1 MALRL
6 VVNANLQAGY
16 SAFLMLRKEAR
27 AAYTRY
33 LASKASLRRT
43 ERRLGKLDAQGAG
56 RGLPRKEVFRYNGL
70 VSEAR
75 LYREQMEGQCE
86 VLSRYGVRLD
96 VEMSALSQS
105 APVEV
110 LLALIGC
117 PAGSVGKYQGARPSM
132 HDLVMRDR
140 LEDTSSDDVGPVL
153 ACLLAARGEL
163 LTKQKLPRQ
172 AFQMHRFDVA
182 GEDEVGIRVV
192 GYLDF

>member
-27 AAYTRY
+27 AAYARY

-43 ERRLGKLDAQGAG
+43 ERRLGKLDVHGAG
-56 RGLPRKEVFRYNGL
+56 RGLPRMEIFRYNAL

-96 VEMSALSQS
+96 VEMNALSQS

-117 PAGSVGKYQGARPSM
+117 SAASVTKYQGSRPSM

-140 LEDTSSDDVGPVL
+140 LEDTSSDVGPVL

-163 LTKQKLPRQ
+163 LPKQKLPRQ
-172 AFQMHRFDVA
+172 AFQMHHFDVA
-182 GEDEVGIRVV
+182 GVDEVGIRVV